1 MRSEF
6 HASHQIH
13 FQFFTLSINFE
24 SSQVIWCRNLSKRM
38 KSIDFWLC
46 MDFNAIFVYFFCE
59 WITVNIAFTICFLHL
74 QVDSISISISVHFFH
89 FQSQS
94 HCFRPDNSCRNLS
107 IFHGANIIHTKKYAI
122 LHFLEF
128 IRHSISN
135 CSQLYALFII
145 RFRSLTC

>member
-13 FQFFTLSINFE
+13 FQFFLSQST
-24 SSQVIWCRNLSKRM
+24 SSLRRLSGAGIYRKEWNLL
-38 KSIDFWLC
+38 IY
-46 MDFNAIFVYFFCE
+46 FNAIFVYFFCE

>member
-13 FQFFTLSINFE
+13 FQFFLSQST
-24 SSQVIWCRNLSKRM
+24 SSLRRLSGAGIYRKEWNLL
-38 KSIDFWLC
+38 IY
-46 MDFNAIFVYFFCE
+46 FNAIFVYFFCE

-122 LHFLEF
+122 HTTFLGIYSTFHFQLQPAVC
-128 IRHSISN
+128 IIYHSFSFAH
-135 CSQLYALFII
+135 LLADH
-145 RFRSLTC
+145 